1 MAKRDEDKEEK
12 LLPDRHPQV
21 NLFIC
26 DIADAV
32 IKSDMASMEH
42 PIFTLSK
49 RPIHE
54 IKRYEHGDV
63 ILEVSPSAKGI
74 ANIYDKDI
82 LIFAISQIMAA
93 KKAGREY
100 SRHISFYAQDFLQ
113 FSNRYT
119 GGHDYDLLR
128 DALDRLDGT
137 RLRTTIKTG
146 GEETWEAFGLIDG
159 AKIRRK
165 RKDGR
170 VVEWGVT
177 LSNWL
182 FNAIE
187 ANEVLT
193 LHPDYFRLRKPIER
207 RIYEIARKHC
217 GNQNEWKI
225 SLELLQKKCGS
236 SDAKRNFRQAVR
248 ELCEFDHLP
257 DYSVSINDEDIV
269 RFENRKKHEKPVLI
283 FQSSLALKS
292 ETFEHARKL
301 APGWDVYVI
310 ETEWRSWVAGLIDQG
325 IDEPRDPDKAFLG
338 FCSKWAARRQ

>member
-1 MAKRDEDKEEK
+1 MQDDKRP
-12 LLPDRHPQV
+12 LLPDRHPQS

-26 DIADAV
+26 DVADAV

-49 RPIHE
+49 KPARE
-54 IKRYEHGDV
+54 TRTYEHGDV
-63 ILEVSPSAKGI
+63 VLEVIPSAKGI

-93 KKAGREY
+93 RNDGRSY
-100 SRHISFYAQDFLQ
+100 SREIKFQAQDFLE
-113 FSNRYT
+113 FSNRHT

-128 DALDRLDGT
+128 DSLDRLDGT

-159 AKIRRK
+159 ATIKRR
-165 RKDGR
+165 RSDGR
-170 VVEWGVT
+170 VSEWGLR
-177 LSNWL
+177 LSKWL

-217 GNQNEWKI
+217 GAKEFWQIGLKK
-225 SLELLQKKCGS
+225 LQKKCGS
-236 SDAKRNFRQAVR
+236 SDAIRNFRMAVR
-248 ELCEFDHLP
+248 ALCDFDHLP
-257 DYSVSINDEDIV
+257 DYYVSMEDDMV
-269 RFENRKKHEKPVLI
+269 SFRNRA
-283 FQSSLALKS
+283 SSSDVIGLGYSTTLRPGTYDGAKD
-292 ETFEHARKL
+292 A
-301 APGWDVYVI
+301 APGWDVYAI
-310 ETEWRSWVAGLIDQG
+310 EQEWRTWVAGLLDQG
-325 IDEPRDPDKAFLG
+325 MEPPRNPDSAFIG
-338 FCSKWAARRQ
+338 FCKKWASRQGV

>member
-1 MAKRDEDKEEK
+1 MSDRNPP
-12 LLPDRHPQV
+12 LLPDRYPQTD
-21 NLFIC
+21 LFIC

-49 RPIHE
+49 KPIRE
-54 IKRYEHGDV
+54 TKTYEHGDV
-63 ILEVSPSAKGI
+63 VLEVTPSSKGI

-93 KKAGREY
+93 RNEGRPY
-100 SRHISFYAQDFLQ
+100 SREIMFQARDFME
-113 FSNRYT
+113 FSNRHS

-128 DALDRLDGT
+128 DSLERLDGT
-137 RLRTTIKTG
+137 RLRTSIKTG

-159 AKIRRK
+159 AKIKRI

-170 VVEWGVT
+170 VTEWG
-177 LSNWL
+177 LRISEWL
-182 FNAIE
+182 FKAIE

-217 GNQNEWKI
+217 GAKEIWQIGLKK
-225 SLELLQKKCGS
+225 LQKKCGS
-236 SDAKRNFRQAVR
+236 SDATRNFRMAVR
-248 ELCEFDHLP
+248 ALCDFDHLP
-257 DYSVSINDEDIV
+257 DYSVSMDADMV
-269 RFENRKKHEKPVLI
+269 FFKNRNTTVEQIGIGFSV
-283 FQSSLALKS
+283 ALKP
-292 ETFEHARKL
+292 ETFEAARDA

-310 ETEWRSWVAGLIDQG
+310 EHEWREWVVSLLDQG
-325 IDEPRDPDKAFLG
+325 MEPPRNPDSAFVG
-338 FCSKWAARRQ
+338 FCRKWASRQSG

>member
-1 MAKRDEDKEEK
+1 MKEGNHP
-12 LLPDRHPQV
+12 LLPDRYPQAD
-21 NLFIC
+21 LFIC
-26 DIADAV
+26 DVADAV

-49 RPIHE
+49 KPMRE
-54 IKRYEHGDV
+54 VKTYENGNIV
-63 ILEVSPSAKGI
+63 LEVTPSSKGI

-93 KKAGREY
+93 RNEGRPY
-100 SRHISFYAQDFLQ
+100 SREIMFQARDFME
-113 FSNRYT
+113 FSNRHT

-128 DALDRLDGT
+128 DSLDRLDGT

-159 AKIRRK
+159 AKIKRT

-170 VVEWGVT
+170 ATEWGLR
-177 LSNWL
+177 LSEWL
-182 FNAIE
+182 FKAIE

-217 GNQNEWKI
+217 GGKEFWQIGLKK
-225 SLELLQKKCGS
+225 LQKKCGS
-236 SDAKRNFRQAVR
+236 SDASRNFRMAVKAI
-248 ELCEFDHLP
+248 CEFDHLP
-257 DYSVSINDEDIV
+257 DYSVSMDSDMV
-269 RFENRKKHEKPVLI
+269 SFRNRTSSPNLI
-283 FQSSLALKS
+283 GEGYSVSLRPD
-292 ETFEHARKL
+292 TFEAARRA

-310 ETEWRSWVAGLIDQG
+310 EREWRQWVVGLLEQG
-325 IDEPRDPDKAFLG
+325 MEPPRSPDNAFIG
-338 FCSKWAARRQ
+338 FCRKWAARQTF

>member
-1 MAKRDEDKEEK
+1 MKDDNSP
-12 LLPDRHPQV
+12 LLPNRYPQTD
-21 NLFIC
+21 LFIC
-26 DIADAV
+26 DVADAV

-49 RPIHE
+49 KPIRE
-54 IKRYEHGDV
+54 VKTYENGD
-63 ILEVSPSAKGI
+63 ILLEVTPSAKGI

-93 KKAGREY
+93 RNEGRPY
-100 SRHISFYAQDFLQ
+100 SREITFQARDFME
-113 FSNRYT
+113 FSNRHT

-128 DALDRLDGT
+128 DSLDRLDGT

-159 AKIRRK
+159 AKIKRT

-170 VVEWGVT
+170 VIEWGLR
-177 LSNWL
+177 LSEWL
-182 FNAIE
+182 FKAIE

-217 GNQNEWKI
+217 GAKDFWQIGLRK
-225 SLELLQKKCGS
+225 LQKKCGS
-236 SDAKRNFRQAVR
+236 SDASRNFRMAVKA
-248 ELCEFDHLP
+248 LCEFDHLP
-257 DYSVSINDEDIV
+257 DYSVSMEDDMV
-269 RFENRKKHEKPVLI
+269 SFRNRNCVPSITVESYSI
-283 FQSSLALKS
+283 ALGPD
-292 ETFEHARKL
+292 TFEAARRA

-310 ETEWRSWVAGLIDQG
+310 EREWREWVVSLVEQG
-325 IDEPRDPDKAFLG
+325 MEPPRNPDNAFIG
-338 FCSKWAARRQ
+338 FCRTWAARQGE

>member
-1 MAKRDEDKEEK
+1 MKEGNHL
-12 LLPDRHPQV
+12 LLPDRYPQA

-26 DIADAV
+26 DVADAV

-49 RPIHE
+49 KPMRE
-54 IKRYEHGDV
+54 VKTYENGNIV
-63 ILEVSPSAKGI
+63 LEVTPSSKGI

-93 KKAGREY
+93 KNEGRPY
-100 SRHISFYAQDFLQ
+100 SREIMFQARDFME
-113 FSNRYT
+113 FSNRHT

-128 DALDRLDGT
+128 DSLDRLDGT

-159 AKIRRK
+159 AKIKRT

-170 VVEWGVT
+170 ATEWGLR
-177 LSNWL
+177 LSEWL
-182 FNAIE
+182 FKAIE

-217 GNQNEWKI
+217 GAKEFWQIGLKK
-225 SLELLQKKCGS
+225 LQKKCGS
-236 SDAKRNFRQAVR
+236 SDASRNFRMAVKAI
-248 ELCEFDHLP
+248 CEFDHLP
-257 DYSVSINDEDIV
+257 DYSVSMDSDMV
-269 RFENRKKHEKPVLI
+269 SFRNRTSSPNLI
-283 FQSSLALKS
+283 GEGYSVSLRPD
-292 ETFEHARKL
+292 TFEAARRA

-310 ETEWRSWVAGLIDQG
+310 EREWRQWVVGLLEQG
-325 IDEPRDPDKAFLG
+325 MEPPRSPDNAFIG
-338 FCSKWAARRQ
+338 FCRKWAARQTF